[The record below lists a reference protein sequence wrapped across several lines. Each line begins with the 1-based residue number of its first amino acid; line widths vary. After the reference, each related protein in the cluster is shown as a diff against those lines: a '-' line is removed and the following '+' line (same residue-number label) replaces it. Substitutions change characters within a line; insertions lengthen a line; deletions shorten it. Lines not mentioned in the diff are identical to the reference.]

1 MRCKLS
7 DSLGLSP
14 GASICVEKPYFSR
27 GLLSN
32 NYEINTVKS
41 SVFSD
46 KDDIKSQMIFLVEPI
61 LLFFLGFDNIG
72 KIYIMQ

>member
-1 MRCKLS
+1 M
-7 DSLGLSP
+7 
-14 GASICVEKPYFSR
+14 
-27 GLLSN
+27 SN

-46 KDDIKSQMIFLVEPI
+46 KDDITSQMIFLVEPI